1 MLGTASV
8 RSPRRARAFSETQS
22 HALRAAARAA
32 AIVATAA
39 FEARVAAA
47 AAELLA
53 EDARM
58 AAGADSIPEG
68 RGGGPKQPP
77 DRRSVACCSPAG
89 SQRACDGAARG
100 AFWRGLRVPARGS
113 QARLAI
119 GTMLDACQGLKDGW
133 QCTEEV
139 SRDSDAMRSEGRRS
153 ADQGTGRTGVRARS
167 ATWRQNWRGSWPMM
181 SYGQGK
187 VKTAK
192 IGSSS
197 GCQSGFLGGQLF
209 REKSTCDGG
218 GQRWGAEQFSEHY
231 FASSVGEINMMMECP
246 A

>member
-47 AAELLA
+47 AAEVLA

-58 AAGADSIPEG
+58 AAGADSIPEV
-68 RGGGPKQPP
+68 RGGGLKQPP
-77 DRRSVACCSPAG
+77 DRRVVACCSAAG

-181 SYGQGK
+181 SDGQGK

-192 IGSSS
+192 IGPTA
-197 GCQSGFLGGQLF
+197 GRQ
-209 REKSTCDGG
+209 
-218 GQRWGAEQFSEHY
+218 
-231 FASSVGEINMMMECP
+231 
-246 A
+246 

>member
-1 MLGTASV
+1 
-8 RSPRRARAFSETQS
+8 
-22 HALRAAARAA
+22 
-32 AIVATAA
+32 
-39 FEARVAAA
+39 
-47 AAELLA
+47 
-53 EDARM
+53 M

-100 AFWRGLRVPARGS
+100 AFESGLRVPARGK
-113 QARLAI
+113 QARLVI
-119 GTMLDACQGLKDGW
+119 GIMLDACQGLKDGW

-139 SRDSDAMRSEGRRS
+139 SRDSDAMRREGRRS

-197 GCQSGFLGGQLF
+197 GCQSGFLGGRLF
-209 REKSTCDGG
+209 GEKSTCA
-218 GQRWGAEQFSEHY
+218 RKIESAGANEFFQSDHC
-231 FASSVGEINMMMECP
+231 AP
-246 A
+246 APEP